1 MPSRFRDRLCLL
13 PGAAPPSEHWSDMLS
28 HVRPSTRPTAG
39 RAAYLVLATTTALG
53 TVVVGGGQANAA
65 DTASAGGKDSAKQT
79 VQHSTPVKTVTA
91 KKTAAKTE
99 PKATAKTE
107 SKAAAKTVTYA
118 DNLDGWIA
126 EARAVLA
133 ANGDHVPS
141 AQSIK
146 ARAMTESSG
155 NPDAENHWDANE
167 SLYGGTYGLL
177 QTIKPTFAQWALPG
191 RTDIMDPVDSIV
203 SGVRYAND
211 RYGSFETIAYTKAG
225 Y

>member
-1 MPSRFRDRLCLL
+1 
-13 PGAAPPSEHWSDMLS
+13 MLS

-39 RAAYLVLATTTALG
+39 VAAYLVLATTAALG
-53 TVVVGGGQANAA
+53 TVVAGVGHAEAA
-65 DTASAGGKDSAKQT
+65 DAASASSKDSGKQT
-79 VQHSTPVKTVTA
+79 VQHSTPA
-91 KKTAAKTE
+91 KSEAANKTAAKTG
-99 PKATAKTE
+99 T
-107 SKAAAKTVTYA
+107 KAAAKTAPKAAAKPVTYS
-118 DNLDGWIA
+118 DNLDGWVA

-133 ANGDHVPS
+133 AHGDHVPS
-141 AQSIK
+141 TQSIK

-155 NPDAENHWDANE
+155 NPNAENHWDANE

-191 RTDIMDPVDSIV
+191 HTDIMDPVDSIV